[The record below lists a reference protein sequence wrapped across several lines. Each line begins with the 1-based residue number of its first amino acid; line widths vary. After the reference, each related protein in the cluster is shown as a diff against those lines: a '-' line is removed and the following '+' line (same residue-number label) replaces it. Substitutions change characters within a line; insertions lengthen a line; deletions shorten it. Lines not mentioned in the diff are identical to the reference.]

1 MDNVVPNGKAGE
13 AKQRGEWVNMDLKE
27 KVKKNSKE
35 FIWNQGES
43 KRPCKTKSKNY
54 PLPKDKRLKKEKRE
68 GVAKNR
74 V

>member
-1 MDNVVPNGKAGE
+1 MDNVVPNGKARE

-27 KVKKNSKE
+27 KVKKNRVRNSFGIKVKAK
-35 FIWNQGES
+35 GHA
-43 KRPCKTKSKNY
+43 KSKNY